1 MWYFVCVC
9 VHFRQNANKQL
20 TIVVVASVYRAEAP
34 LQGTIWWCDAIFD
47 DQWKLCLVANS
58 VNVICVMVNGPN
70 VFVLIHFICR
80 FISRFICHFLS
91 FHFVSSSVP
100 FINCATLSKSNILPS
115 EKWQHKTSTLQCNG
129 ALQLF
134 ARASSLSDG
143 NRILMTFTAA
153 KLILPTRCC
162 SKRLFPWIA
171 LASTN

>member
-1 MWYFVCVC
+1 MIFFCVC
-9 VHFRQNANKQL
+9 AFSTKCKQTINDRCGHFSLSCWSA
-20 TIVVVASVYRAEAP
+20 VARDN
-34 LQGTIWWCDAIFD
+34 WWCDAIFD

-70 VFVLIHFICR
+70 VFVLIHFIC
-80 FISRFICHFLS
+80 RFICHFLS